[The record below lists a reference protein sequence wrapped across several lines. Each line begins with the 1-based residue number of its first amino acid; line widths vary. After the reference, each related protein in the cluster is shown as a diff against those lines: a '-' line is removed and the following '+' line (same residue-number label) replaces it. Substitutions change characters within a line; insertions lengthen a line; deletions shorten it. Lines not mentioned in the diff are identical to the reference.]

1 MKKLWRVFWI
11 LTVLGAAALS
21 TGAVF
26 AARFSGVLCAVLVA
40 AGAAAWTYLFLRF
53 RAIEY
58 YVENERIVIRG
69 GVLIKSERT
78 VPKPSVLWT
87 TTVKIGSAVLF
98 TVLHTAS
105 GKIAVF
111 AKLSKH

>member
-11 LTVLGAAALS
+11 LTALGAAALS
-21 TGAVF
+21 VGAVF
-26 AARFSGVLCAVLVA
+26 AARFSWVLCAVLVT
-40 AGAAAWTYLFLRF
+40 AGAAAWAYLFLRF
-53 RAIEY
+53 RAIRY
-58 YVENERIVIRG
+58 SVENERIVIRG

-78 VPKPSVLWT
+78 VPNASVLWS

-111 AKLSKH
+111 SKLN